1 MSGMPHDADQRTH
14 EPSERRIRDFRRRGE
29 IPLSKDLT
37 GTLVLLGGVSVL
49 ASTLPSIAQSIVDLF
64 VGVFTSPTT
73 ETGVV
78 LDQALHTLS
87 RAALPVLAAGVVGF
101 LIAGG
106 LQLGW
111 PPALKSI
118 GFDLTKLMNIGSI
131 GELVSPKAMGRRL
144 GASTIRMAL
153 ALGVGAMA
161 LIPEIRSLASE
172 PVMDARTLATR
183 LASAIGHIAMITG
196 GVLAVLA
203 AFDYLRTRRII
214 KARMRMTPEEA
225 KREYREQ
232 EGDPQLKAKRRRRA
246 RELAK
251 RRLVS
256 AVKGADVVLVNPT
269 HFAVAL
275 RYRKEEGKAPKVV
288 AKGKGP
294 VAERIRELARENG
307 IPIVAQPPLARALH
321 KLVREGAEIPA
332 SLFHAVAEVL
342 AYVYRLRRRRA

>member
-1 MSGMPHDADQRTH
+1 MAGMPQDADQRTH
-14 EPSERRIRDFRRRGE
+14 EPSDRRKADFRRRGE
-29 IPLSKDLT
+29 IPLSKELT
-37 GTLVLLGGVSVL
+37 ATLVLVAGAVTMAL
-49 ASTLPSIAQSIVDLF
+49 TLPGAVTEIRDLF
-64 VGVFTSPTT
+64 VGVLRAPDM
-73 ETGVV
+73 EIGVV
-78 LDQALHTLS
+78 LDQALHALS
-87 RAALPVLAAGVVGF
+87 RAALPILAAGALGF
-101 LIAGG
+101 MIAAG

-111 PPALKSI
+111 PPALKSL
-118 GFDLTKLMNIGSI
+118 GFDLTKVFSVAQL
-131 GELVSPKAMGRRL
+131 GELLMPTAIGKRL
-144 GASTIRMAL
+144 GGSALRMGIAIAIGAASL
-153 ALGVGAMA
+153 V
-161 LIPEIRSLASE
+161 PEIERLTSE
-172 PVMDARTLATR
+172 PVVDAGELAVR
-183 LASAIGHIAMITG
+183 LAGAAWNIAKITG
-196 GVLAVLA
+196 GLLFALA
-203 AFDYLRTRRII
+203 AFDYLKTRRII

-294 VAERIRELARENG
+294 VAERIRELARESG

-342 AYVYRLRRRRA
+342 AYVYRLRRRRG

>member
-1 MSGMPHDADQRTH
+1 MSQMPHDADQRTH
-14 EPSERRIRDFRRRGE
+14 EPSEKRIRDFRRRGE

-37 GTLVLLGGVSVL
+37 GTMVLLGGAAVL
-49 ASTLPSIAQSIVDLF
+49 ASTLPATAQAIVDLF
-64 VGVFTSPTT
+64 VGVFTAPTT

-118 GFDLTKLMNIGSI
+118 GFDLTKLMNVNSI

-144 GASTIRMAL
+144 GASTIRMGL

-161 LIPEIRSLASE
+161 LIPEIRALASE

-307 IPIVAQPPLARALH
+307 VPIVAQPPLARALH